1 MDTQG
6 NKRIGQRRHSI
17 SISIPGSLLSKDR
30 RKSHQNGHDISTRNG
45 ESESASSV
53 IRSNSTDG
61 NFSKPSNGRRN
72 SRASLYG
79 LPDDCRNIRKLV
91 RTSTSSSIGSSGS
104 DRLPSVFQRRRSR
117 SSLYGRSDE
126 VFVDKLVPTN
136 YAEFHPN
143 RRSSISSTG
152 SDSQKSI
159 RRRNSRAKLYG
170 LEDGETLGPVIPL
183 NYTCEDLP
191 EEEHVDNRS
200 ARRKRLDS
208 WSDNE
213 DFLNI
218 PYDRRPNDKDS
229 DYEDN
234 LRDYR
239 KGQRF
244 RENC

>member
-6 NKRIGQRRHSI
+6 NKRIGQRSHSI
-17 SISIPGSLLSKDR
+17 SISIPGSLFSKDR
-30 RKSHQNGHDISTRNG
+30 RKNHPNGHDISTRNG
-45 ESESASSV
+45 ESEGVSSV

-79 LPDDCRNIRKLV
+79 LPDDCRNIKKLV
-91 RTSTSSSIGSSGS
+91 RTSTSSSIGSSES
-104 DRLPSVFQRRRSR
+104 ERLPSGRQRRRSR
-117 SSLYGRSDE
+117 SSLYGRSDD
-126 VFVDKLVPTN
+126 VFVDTLVPTN
-136 YAEFHPN
+136 STEFHPD

-152 SDSQKSI
+152 SDSQKST

-170 LEDGETLGPVIPL
+170 LDDGETLSSIIQS
-183 NYTCEDLP
+183 NYPCEEVP
-191 EEEHVDNRS
+191 EEEHVDDRA

-218 PYDRRPNDKDS
+218 PGHRRPNDKDS

-234 LRDYR
+234 LREYR

-244 RENC
+244 RDDC